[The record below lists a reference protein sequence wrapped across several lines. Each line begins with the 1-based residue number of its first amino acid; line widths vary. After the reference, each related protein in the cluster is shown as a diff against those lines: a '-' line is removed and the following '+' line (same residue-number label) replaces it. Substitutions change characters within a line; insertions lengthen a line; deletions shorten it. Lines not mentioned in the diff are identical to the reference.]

1 MFFFFAL
8 RLRINFLILAGEI
21 VVQFKFTVMVLPS
34 GPSKITGLPFD
45 ESLFES
51 EHSISDPDLKVMK
64 LLFI

>member
-1 MFFFFAL
+1 M
-8 RLRINFLILAGEI
+8 LILAGEI

-51 EHSISDPDLKVMK
+51 EHSISDPDLKVTK
-64 LLFI
+64 LILS